1 MVNSWPLCWLVNFN
15 RKMLITNSC
24 LFYFI
29 VDEIYFIEIF
39 EKVLLIDGTEP
50 HMEYPTHL
58 AGKYVKTK
66 K

>member
-1 MVNSWPLCWLVNFN
+1 
-15 RKMLITNSC
+15 MLISSSC

-39 EKVLLIDGTEP
+39 EKVLIDGIES
-50 HMEYPTHL
+50 HEKYPTHL
-58 AGKYVKTK
+58 ASKYVKTK

>member
-1 MVNSWPLCWLVNFN
+1 
-15 RKMLITNSC
+15 MLITNSC

-39 EKVLLIDGTEP
+39 EKVLLRIDGIES
-50 HMEYPTHL
+50 HEEYPTHL
-58 AGKYVKTK
+58 ASKYVKTK